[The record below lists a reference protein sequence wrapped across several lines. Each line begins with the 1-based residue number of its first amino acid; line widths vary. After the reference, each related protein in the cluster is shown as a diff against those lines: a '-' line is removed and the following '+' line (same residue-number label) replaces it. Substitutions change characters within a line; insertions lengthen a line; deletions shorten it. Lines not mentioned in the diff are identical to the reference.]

1 MVRGVLGTLRR
12 SCACG
17 EGEIAMQPPPGW
29 LARKFLL
36 QQPYPV
42 LDWDELDREPG
53 PRRALGGESD
63 QRRRR
68 ARLTA
73 VYILVYII
81 SGVVRG

>member
-1 MVRGVLGTLRR
+1 MVRGGAWCSGVLGTLRR

-42 LDWDELDREPG
+42 LDSWDELVCFG
-53 PRRALGGESD
+53 P
-63 QRRRR
+63 
-68 ARLTA
+68 
-73 VYILVYII
+73 
-81 SGVVRG
+81 